1 METRKIKVNKIR
13 CKSCGD
19 VIESE
24 HTHDF
29 RWCKCGSVAV
39 DGGKSY
45 LKRCG
50 NIDNIEELSEYEGGI
65 GVREFSKEECRL
77 LVHAC
82 SWAID
87 RLKQDRNKGH
97 EELVDKNIEKYR
109 ELKGLFV
116 EKMNKGVITVKE
128 NI

>member
-50 NIDNIEELSEYEGGI
+50 NIDNIEELSIEL
-65 GVREFSKEECRL
+65 C
-77 LVHAC
+77 
-82 SWAID
+82 AILD
-87 RLKQDRNKGH
+87 GKL
-97 EELVDKNIEKYR
+97 DKISEILYNI
-109 ELKGLFV
+109 
-116 EKMNKGVITVKE
+116 
-128 NI
+128 